1 MRAGLLRC
9 IGTAVVI
16 AVLAG
21 GAVAAPKPAIDV
33 KATLRGEVLP
43 DDLAKPGDE
52 VREGAPLVYVKT
64 QTGRGVAARA
74 PTDGRVL
81 EVLVRPGT
89 LIRELGTVV
98 ARLDPK

>member
-1 MRAGLLRC
+1 MRMRASVWVGV
-9 IGTAVVI
+9 AVVVV
-16 AVLAG
+16 ALAAS
-21 GAVAAPKPAIDV
+21 GAAAPKPVVEV

-43 DDLAKPGDE
+43 EGLAKPGDE
-52 VREGAPLVYVKT
+52 VKEGDPLVYVRT

-74 PTDGRVL
+74 PVDGRVV

-89 LIRELGTVV
+89 VIRELGIVV